1 VRVAL
6 DVTPLIGVRT
16 GVGVFVQEALGALS
30 GDRRLE
36 LAGYAVTWRRRGMAA
51 CELPDGVPLLNRAM
65 PARPL
70 QWCWQ
75 RFDWPPVELFAGSV
89 DVVHGTNF
97 VVPPSRRAVE
107 VVTVHDLTTVRFPE
121 LCHPATLAYPNLV
134 RRAVA
139 RGAFIHTPSEWVA
152 EETREWLGLRD
163 PSRVI
168 PVHHGAGASCAAI
181 GPESSQP
188 PEGHRP
194 PYLLCLGTVEPRK
207 DIPSVVRAFNTV
219 GQGDPD
225 LSLVVAGPDGW
236 GSQALA
242 EEIAK
247 SPFRERIVRIGQVSE
262 AGRDRLLR
270 EASVFVYPSVYE
282 GFGFPPLEAM
292 RAGVPVVATSVGAL
306 PEVLGSAALFVEPGD
321 SYGLAEGLSRALGD
335 DALRADLVRA
345 GYERV
350 AQLTWQECG
359 RGLARLYEIAIQARR
374 S

>member
-1 VRVAL
+1 
-6 DVTPLIGVRT
+6 
-16 GVGVFVQEALGALS
+16 
-30 GDRRLE
+30 
-36 LAGYAVTWRRRGMAA
+36 
-51 CELPDGVPLLNRAM
+51 
-65 PARPL
+65 
-70 QWCWQ
+70 
-75 RFDWPPVELFAGSV
+75 
-89 DVVHGTNF
+89 
-97 VVPPSRRAVE
+97 
-107 VVTVHDLTTVRFPE
+107 
-121 LCHPATLAYPNLV
+121 
-134 RRAVA
+134 
-139 RGAFIHTPSEWVA
+139 
-152 EETREWLGLRD
+152 
-163 PSRVI
+163 
-168 PVHHGAGASCAAI
+168 
-181 GPESSQP
+181 
-188 PEGHRP
+188 
-194 PYLLCLGTVEPRK
+194 
-207 DIPSVVRAFNTV
+207 VVRAFNTV